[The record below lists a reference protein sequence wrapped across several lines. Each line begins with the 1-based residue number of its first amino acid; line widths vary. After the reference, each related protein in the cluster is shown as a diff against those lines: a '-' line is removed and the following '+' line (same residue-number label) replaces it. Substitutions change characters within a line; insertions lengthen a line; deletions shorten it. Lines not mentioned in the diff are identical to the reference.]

1 MRRLGGGVPALVA
14 RCWGEQ
20 ALTLQL
26 RHRLRGGS
34 RSRGAGQLDWVFPM
48 KGALHGYL
56 QIFGGYG
63 ESLVDDNLRRTKVGL
78 GVTIAGWR

>member
-34 RSRGAGQLDWVFPM
+34 RSRGSGQLDWVFPM